1 MTKKELKEKYTE
13 WNKEIS
19 ALEDRKE
26 EIWRELQEMNKEKGD
41 GHKWCC
47 LEKLIEGLT
56 KAGLV
61 YKTMNLVSEYY
72 MIEGQQEALRNL
84 AIATRNFEI

>member
-1 MTKKELKEKYTE
+1 MKEKYTE

-19 ALEDRKE
+19 ALEDRKN
-26 EIWRELQEMNKEKGD
+26 EIWRELQEMNAEKGD

-47 LEKLIEGLT
+47 MEKLIEGLT
-56 KAGLV
+56 KAGMV